1 MSSRP
6 AAYLVALIVL
16 LAGSAHAMGVHIT
29 DPWPDASSVTGV
41 RHETVQF
48 PSSSPFAPDDSA
60 HAPQSTTTAELYMPM
75 DAPPNHTTPA
85 VVMLHGAA
93 GMVAERGATYGPQL
107 AAMGVAVL
115 VIDTY
120 GSRRDMAT
128 GFIGRVLHI
137 TETMFVAD
145 AYAGL
150 RYLATIPMIDPNHVV
165 LTGFS
170 YGGMATMYSLYAEMA
185 DRFAP
190 PGLRFA
196 GHVSFYGPCVA
207 RFDDS
212 RTTGAP
218 LLMLYGQG
226 DELIRPDRCNQI
238 ANDFRAGGSQVNVIS
253 YPGAVHQ
260 WDGGMPHMMIGRN
273 LSGCSFRVSRNGAIT
288 DEHTGL
294 PMTGVL
300 TREIILGLCVP
311 DRPYPIGADAKVR
324 AQSNRDFGAFLRRVF
339 NAPAA
344 G

>member
-1 MSSRP
+1 MPRR
-6 AAYLVALIVL
+6 AAFLALL
-16 LAGSAHAMGVHIT
+16 LIALPLRSAHAAGVRIT
-29 DPWPDASSVTGV
+29 DPWPDPAAVTGV
-41 RHETVQF
+41 REESVRF
-48 PSSSPFAPDDSA
+48 PSTSPFTPADA
-60 HAPQSTTTAELYMPM
+60 GHAPAATAIGELYLPA
-75 DAPPNHTTPA
+75 DAPPDHGTPA

-93 GMVAERGATYGPQL
+93 GMVAERGAAYGPQL

-120 GSRRDMAT
+120 GARRDMAT

-150 RYLATIPMIDPNHVV
+150 RALAAMPMIDPHRVV
-165 LTGFS
+165 LAGFS
-170 YGGMATMYSLYAEMA
+170 YGGMATMYALYAEMA

-218 LLMLYGQG
+218 LLMLYGAR
-226 DELIRPDRCNQI
+226 DELIRPDRCNRI
-238 ANDFRAGGSQVNVIS
+238 ADDLRRGGSEVSVIA

-260 WDGGMPHMMIGRN
+260 WDGGMPRMMIGRN
-273 LSGCSFRVSRNGAIT
+273 LSGCSFRVSRDGTIT

-294 PMTGVL
+294 PMSGVFL
-300 TREIILGLCVP
+300 REVILGLCVP
-311 DRPYPIGADAKVR
+311 DKPYPIGADPRVR
-324 AQSNRDFGAFLRRVF
+324 ARSNRDFGAFLTRVF
-339 NAPAA
+339 AQ
-344 G
+344 